1 VSAPA
6 GDGKVGQVLIS
17 AYRERIGANYFA
29 TLGVPLVGGREFDL
43 RDREQDGPAILSQ
56 TAARALFGAENPIDR
71 RIREGEL
78 TYTVVGLARD
88 MRAGLLIPKPVATVF
103 LPLTAEWLGKNA
115 GRRITVLVRGTAA
128 RDTMAAVRD
137 RMESLHPDLTVFDV
151 HTMQEDLDRMNSLAQ
166 WDSAI
171 YVILGFF
178 ALLLASI
185 GLGGVTAYAVVRR
198 RKEIGIRMAL
208 GARARQVQG
217 LVLREGT
224 ALVVVGS
231 ALGISGA
238 YALARVFSAYSD
250 VLARSFGQR
259 DSNPLLLV
267 GAPLVLAGLAM
278 LACYLPARRAT
289 KIDPVSALR
298 EE

>member
-1 VSAPA
+1 
-6 GDGKVGQVLIS
+6 
-17 AYRERIGANYFA
+17 
-29 TLGVPLVGGREFDL
+29 
-43 RDREQDGPAILSQ
+43 
-56 TAARALFGAENPIDR
+56 
-71 RIREGEL
+71 
-78 TYTVVGLARD
+78 
-88 MRAGLLIPKPVATVF
+88 MRTGLLTPNPLATMF
-103 LPLTAEWLGKNA
+103 LPLTSEWIGKNA
-115 GRRITVLVRGTAA
+115 AGRVTVLVRATAG

-137 RMESLHPDLTVFDV
+137 RMASLHPDLTVFDV
-151 HTMQEDLDRMNSLAQ
+151 HTMQEDLDRLNSLAQ
-166 WDSAI
+166 WESAM

-224 ALVVVGS
+224 ALVAVGS
-231 ALGISGA
+231 VLGVSGA
-238 YALARVFSAYSD
+238 FALARVFAAYSD

-259 DSNPLLLV
+259 ENNLILLV
-267 GAPLVLAGLAM
+267 GAPLALAGLAM

-289 KIDPVSALR
+289 RIDPVAALR

>member
-1 VSAPA
+1 
-6 GDGKVGQVLIS
+6 
-17 AYRERIGANYFA
+17 
-29 TLGVPLVGGREFDL
+29 
-43 RDREQDGPAILSQ
+43 
-56 TAARALFGAENPIDR
+56 
-71 RIREGEL
+71 
-78 TYTVVGLARD
+78 
-88 MRAGLLIPKPVATVF
+88 MRAGFLMPNPVATVF
-103 LPLTAEWLGKNA
+103 LPLTAEWLGKNTA
-115 GRRITVLVRGTAA
+115 QRVTVLVRGTAG

-137 RMESLHPDLTVFDV
+137 RMASLHPDLTVFDV

-231 ALGISGA
+231 VLGVSGA
-238 YALARVFSAYSD
+238 FALARVFSAYSD

-289 KIDPVSALR
+289 EIDPVSALR

>member
-1 VSAPA
+1 VSAHA
-6 GDGKVGQVLIS
+6 GDGKVGQVLTS
-17 AYRERIGANYFA
+17 VYRERIGANYFA
-29 TLGVPLVGGREFDL
+29 TLGVSLVGGREFDL

-56 TAARALFGAENPIDR
+56 TAARTLFGAEDPIGR
-71 RIREGEL
+71 RIREGER
-78 TYTVVGLARD
+78 TYTVVGLVRD
-88 MRAGLLIPKPVATVF
+88 MPAGFLISRPVAPVF
-103 LPLTAEWLGKNA
+103 VPLTAEWLGKSA
-115 GRRITVLVRGTAA
+115 AQRVTVLVRATAG

-137 RMESLHPDLTVFDV
+137 RMASLHPGLTVFDV
-151 HTMQEDLDRMNSLAQ
+151 HTMQEDLDRINALAQ
-166 WDSAI
+166 WTSAI

-231 ALGISGA
+231 VLG
-238 YALARVFSAYSD
+238 
-250 VLARSFGQR
+250 

-289 KIDPVSALR
+289 EIDPVSALR